1 MLQRCSSQYDIHR
14 LLQLL
19 ADVDKLLKSNGE
31 LCPTVCSCP
40 LHQLSG
46 RSFSFSLSF
55 EGPDFRKLNQLSQL
69 LQGSEVSISPRL
81 LQSSSASV
89 QQEEFQA
96 TVDALQARG
105 CYSRARQVAQLAGL
119 PVHRLLLSQVTRLH
133 TAGVHTWSSSC
144 TL

>member
-31 LCPTVCSCP
+31 LCSCP

-81 LQSSSASV
+81 LQSSSPSV

-133 TAGVHTWSSSC
+133 TAGVHTRSSSC